1 MKKVLILT
9 FDFPPF
15 NSVGALRPK
24 SWFDHMHE
32 FKIFPI
38 IVTRNWI
45 STGDNVYDYISE
57 SPNKIPEISKS
68 KNGIIIKSPYKPN
81 LANLIY
87 LKYGNN
93 KFSIIR
99 KTISLYFEIFQYI
112 LNVGPKKEIYLAANE
127 FLKSNRVDLIL
138 ATGEP
143 FVLFHYAKKLSLK
156 YKTPW
161 IADFRDPW
169 HNNLDRGPLFKRII
183 FDKFLEKKI
192 IKTALSIITVSELF
206 KKYLKETHPKK
217 NIKIVSNG
225 YDSFAIKETEGIKQ
239 NKEVLNISYVGTLY
253 KWHPINIIFET
264 LKKVANN
271 HKEYKFIFNLYGI
284 NNVKQVKQVI
294 VSSYPEIN
302 HLVRFFPKQDNRA
315 LIKELR
321 KSNLLLLF
329 NYYNFMGTKIYD
341 YLGLNRKIL
350 FCFKN
355 DKEAKLLKE
364 KFYNYKV
371 DAKFNFHPQINLL
384 EKTNSGII
392 IEDKHHLYKILV
404 HLNEV
409 FKTNKLIPSSKN
421 NFSNYSRREQCKLL
435 CENINSS
442 LDNIKAI

>member
-1 MKKVLILT
+1 MKNVLIIAY
-9 FDFPPF
+9 DFPPY

-87 LKYGNN
+87 LKCGNN

-169 HNNLDRGPLFKRII
+169 HNNLNRGPLFKRII

-192 IKTALSIITVSELF
+192 IKKALCITTVSELF
-206 KKYLKETHPKK
+206 KSYLKKTHPNKE
-217 NIKIVSNG
+217 IKIISNG
-225 YDSFAIKETEGIKQ
+225 FDSFAINDSKHIKQ

-253 KWHPINIIFET
+253 KWHPINVIFET
-264 LKKVANN
+264 LTKVVKK
-271 HKEYKFIFNLYGI
+271 HSDFKFVFNLYGI
-284 NNVKQVKQVI
+284 NNIEEIKQVI
-294 VSSYPEIN
+294 LSSYPEIN
-302 HLVRFFPKQDNRA
+302 HLVRFFPKQDNLT
-315 LIKELR
+315 LIKDLR

-355 DKEAKLLKE
+355 DKEAKFLKE

-392 IEDKHHLYKILV
+392 IEDKHHLYKALV
-404 HLNEV
+404 QLNEV
-409 FKTNKLIPSSKN
+409 FKTNKLIPSTKN

-435 CENINSS
+435 CENIISS